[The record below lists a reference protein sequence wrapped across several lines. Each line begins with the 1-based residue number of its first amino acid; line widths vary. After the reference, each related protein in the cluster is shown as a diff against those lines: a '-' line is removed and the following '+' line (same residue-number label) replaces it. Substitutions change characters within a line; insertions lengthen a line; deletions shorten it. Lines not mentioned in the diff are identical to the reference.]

1 MAVATGAGLTGTG
14 SGAGTACT
22 IWSGGVGDAAGSGW
36 TVAVAGAELTW
47 LGVVTGAAGS
57 GWIIGRTV
65 FDAMVTGAR
74 LSGAVGKALE
84 KPGCGRAGACVCEDV
99 CGVGCAWGSGWT
111 IGIGEAAATTR
122 GVVVDAICTGAG
134 VTGVVLAAIATPRAL
149 RPPRRRS
156 SRVVTGAGAA
166 AE

>member
-1 MAVATGAGLTGTG
+1 M
-14 SGAGTACT
+14 
-22 IWSGGVGDAAGSGW
+22 
-36 TVAVAGAELTW
+36 AVAGAELTW

-122 GVVVDAICTGAG
+122 GVIVDEIARDDLDERRII
-134 VTGVVLAAIATPRAL
+134 AAIIGQGSAHGG
-149 RPPRRRS
+149 
-156 SRVVTGAGAA
+156 SRG
-166 AE
+166 E